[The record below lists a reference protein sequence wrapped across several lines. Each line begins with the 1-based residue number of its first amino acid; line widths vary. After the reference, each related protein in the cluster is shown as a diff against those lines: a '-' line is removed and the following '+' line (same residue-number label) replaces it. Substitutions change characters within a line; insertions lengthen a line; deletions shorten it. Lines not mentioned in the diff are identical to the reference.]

1 MGRVRVSA
9 ALGTLPRPARNPRPP
24 LGVVPIMESVHPI
37 APQSRLWRRL
47 FALIILAAM
56 VLPYSGPGICTVLGR
71 MGMDVHEMGMMAD
84 AGSTVLKSAN
94 SFTECCSMDGCGVPH
109 AGPAASSVEIAPGFQ
124 LRVLASVTE
133 PSDPP
138 SQYLSLLE
146 RPPRA

>member
-1 MGRVRVSA
+1 
-9 ALGTLPRPARNPRPP
+9 
-24 LGVVPIMESVHPI
+24 MEGVHPI
-37 APQSRLWRRL
+37 VKQPHPWRRF

-56 VLPYSGPGICTVLGR
+56 VLPYSGPGICTVLDR
-71 MGMDVHEMGMMAD
+71 MAMDVHEMGMMAD
-84 AGSTVLKSAN
+84 AGSTVLKSAS